1 VTHKLFTQHVGCRG
15 DGSCIA
21 IGASR
26 PHQQPTKRQF
36 ERALGRHD
44 GRMAWDRILY
54 SLDSGDPDV
63 EQLRA
68 GRYDHDLAGL
78 QVALNN
84 PDAERRI
91 ERLAISLAY

>member
-1 VTHKLFTQHVGCRG
+1 
-15 DGSCIA
+15 
-21 IGASR
+21 
-26 PHQQPTKRQF
+26 
-36 ERALGRHD
+36 
-44 GRMAWDRILY
+44 MAWDRILY